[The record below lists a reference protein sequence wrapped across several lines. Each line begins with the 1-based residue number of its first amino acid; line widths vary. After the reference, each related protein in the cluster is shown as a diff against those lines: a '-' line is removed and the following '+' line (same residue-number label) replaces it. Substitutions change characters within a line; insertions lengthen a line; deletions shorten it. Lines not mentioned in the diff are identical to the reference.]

1 MIGVANPWV
10 ILGVLGF
17 GAVAFVAGMQTQ
29 KKFYQAARVASLEAR
44 IADMQADAA
53 DNAALIKELTD
64 DARKHDQAFQE
75 AEDDLA
81 GGACTVFDD
90 RSLGLLN
97 SALGYR
103 LPAPAG
109 EPRPGSRPAAP
120 GG

>member
-1 MIGVANPWV
+1 
-10 ILGVLGF
+10 
-17 GAVAFVAGMQTQ
+17 
-29 KKFYQAARVASLEAR
+29 VASLER
-44 IADMQADAA
+44 KLADMQADAA
-53 DNAALIKELTD
+53 DDAALIKELSD

-97 SALGYR
+97 AALGYR
-103 LPAPAG
+103 LPAAAG
-109 EPRPGSRPAAP
+109 QPRPGPRPAAP